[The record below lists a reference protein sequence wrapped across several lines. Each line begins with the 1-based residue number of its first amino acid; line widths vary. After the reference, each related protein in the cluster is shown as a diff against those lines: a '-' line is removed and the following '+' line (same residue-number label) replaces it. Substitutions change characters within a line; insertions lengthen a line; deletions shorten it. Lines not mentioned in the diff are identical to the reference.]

1 MFWLIEEKEQLEQFS
16 AQGFK
21 EVFLEV
27 IPHNFNTHPILD
39 SVSLL
44 YVRPVTARKGYMLCI
59 DHSEALLLGY
69 DAVIQT
75 LKGIEKINVRD
86 KKATLQ
92 YLPLKALFD
101 TQPTFNTYI
110 PEKPHVYSFFYQ
122 KHKKQKDINRLIPIV
137 KHYEYCE
144 TIFRDLKSFN
154 LDCTDDYC
162 QWFNKKTSIVFSAI
176 ESSGIKIDKDE
187 FKKHFNRDSED
198 EFVFTSYNLKT
209 LTTRPSN
216 KFGGI
221 NYAALNKENGCRKSF
236 IPRNDV
242 FVELDIS
249 AYHPT
254 LSGGLVG
261 YDFGDDDIH
270 KTFAS
275 MYNVDYK
282 KAKELTFKQL
292 YGGVFEQY
300 RGLEFFQRVQIYID
314 DLWEKF
320 QSQGYIKMPQSG
332 YILRKEDTQDMKPQK
347 LFNYVLQNLETSTNV
362 LILWEILKLLRGKK
376 TRLVLYTY
384 DAFLFDLDK
393 EEKQLIKEIQKII
406 KGFKL
411 NTKMSYGS
419 SYDFK

>member
-44 YVRPVTARKGYMLCI
+44 YVRPITARKGYMLCI

-242 FVELDIS
+242 FVEFDIS

>member
-44 YVRPVTARKGYMLCI
+44 YVRPITARKGYMLCI